1 MNLGPNDKPLRI
13 LAIVNLPW
21 DARLGAARVWIEL
34 AEEWRKAGHVVEKFC
49 LTDAFPKSTRS
60 RALSAF
66 RQAIF
71 PSRAA
76 RFVRQNAGRFD
87 VIDCLIGTL
96 PFSKE
101 SLGFHGLIVARSVG
115 LHRPYERFD
124 IMARE
129 RWPDQPKGRFSGGC
143 FYKLRSRRLRKNADE
158 SIRRCDLFNLP
169 NESELKELERAGVR
183 KPAIIEPYG
192 LSDQHRRALQQ
203 AAQPATARLQNRQ
216 ICFIGMWSLR
226 KGARDWPESCA

>member
-1 MNLGPNDKPLRI
+1 MNPYPNEKPLRI

-34 AEEWRKAGHVVEKFC
+34 REEWRKAGHVVEKFC

-60 RALSAF
+60 RALSAL

-76 RFVRQNAGRFD
+76 KFVRQNAGRFD

-124 IMARE
+124 LWRGSG
-129 RWPDQPKGRFSGGC
+129 GRTNRRDDCSGGC
-143 FYKLRSRRLRKNADE
+143 STNCAHGGCGTMQTNRFGAVICLICLTSRS
-158 SIRRCDLFNLP
+158 
-169 NESELKELERAGVR
+169 
-183 KPAIIEPYG
+183 
-192 LSDQHRRALQQ
+192 
-203 AAQPATARLQNRQ
+203 
-216 ICFIGMWSLR
+216 
-226 KGARDWPESCA
+226 